1 MMKDPLLEIHSTN
14 KPHTFL
20 INFDWSLHY
29 KSTTGHTYTYSTSLI
44 LYRELVGKFV
54 EGICKQ
60 GMQGRIKQRY
70 KTHPIYYITF
80 ASKHDAMAFKLTW
93 L

>member
-1 MMKDPLLEIHSTN
+1 MKKDPLLKIFATD

-20 INFDWSLHY
+20 IDFDWSLHY
-29 KSTTGHTYTYSTSLI
+29 RLLTSHTYSTSLI
-44 LYRELVGKFV
+44 LYHQLAEEFV

-60 GMQGRIKQRY
+60 GMKGKLKQRY
-70 KTHPIYYITF
+70 TNNSIYYITF